1 MITTTIALWRM
12 FSLIYIHTY
21 IYIYICTY
29 IHTYIHTYIPFLLL
43 VRDSCRR
50 KALQVAPRN
59 LFFFVRVC
67 STDPCQKH
75 GRQAIMTSAGPK
87 PLNLW
92 KRQRQQ
98 WTFKIIQ
105 VSTKG
110 RHKDPK

>member
-59 LFFFVRVC
+59 LFFCACLFNRSLPEARPAGYHDV
-67 STDPCQKH
+67 
-75 GRQAIMTSAGPK
+75 GRAQTIELVETAEATVD
-87 PLNLW
+87 L
-92 KRQRQQ
+92 
-98 WTFKIIQ
+98 
-105 VSTKG
+105 
-110 RHKDPK
+110 